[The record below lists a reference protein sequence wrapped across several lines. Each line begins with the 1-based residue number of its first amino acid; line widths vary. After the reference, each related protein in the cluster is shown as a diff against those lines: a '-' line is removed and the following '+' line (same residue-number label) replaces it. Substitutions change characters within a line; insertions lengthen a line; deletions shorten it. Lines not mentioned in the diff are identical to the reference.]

1 MAFSLSPG
9 IILETFDSIEVKQNN
24 NRFCILLFSTSRM
37 SFRRSDKI
45 INALSEN
52 SSSMLLRPLRFTYCI
67 IGSVGYEIFFS
78 FNNFSFNSEHSLY
91 NATSFGVAS
100 QIKTPCSGQL
110 PLIRTNSSFSH
121 TAVSIV
127 EERLQIGQY
136 VL

>member
-110 PLIRTNSSFSH
+110 PLIRTNSSVCFWD
-121 TAVSIV
+121 
-127 EERLQIGQY
+127 
-136 VL
+136 